1 MMKSFN
7 YCLLALLL
15 TCAQCR
21 HIGTAEKSFD
31 QISAMVNG
39 RTADEVEALLGPPNT
54 RQPVLFG
61 DERWIWWNYTYLDGK
76 DYAPQVRGRVV
87 HLEILFK
94 NPTPPGKRRL
104 PYSQWHIVSPY
115 GVSYSGFPPER
126 MTVPAK
132 QTSADGVSPVRLL
145 KGDPR
150 HDSARRPP
158 QVGPAHRHQPAIPT
172 SPRAGSSAAVSTIS
186 R

>member
-1 MMKSFN
+1 MKPIN

-15 TCAQCR
+15 VCAQCR
-21 HIGTAEKSFD
+21 HIGPAEKSFD

-39 RTADEVEALLGPPNT
+39 RTAEEVEELLGLPNT

-76 DYAPQVRGRVV
+76 DYAPEVRGRVV

-104 PYSQWHIVSPY
+104 PYSQWHIVSQY

-126 MTVPAK
+126 MVVPAK
-132 QTSADGVSPVRLL
+132 QTSSGGVSLRET
-145 KGDPR
+145 
-150 HDSARRPP
+150 SERRPHP
-158 QVGPAHRHQPAIPT
+158 
-172 SPRAGSSAAVSTIS
+172 
-186 R
+186 

>member
-1 MMKSFN
+1 MKPIN

-15 TCAQCR
+15 VFVQCR
-21 HIGTAEKSFD
+21 HIGPAEKSFD

-39 RTADEVEALLGPPNT
+39 RTADEVEALLGRPNT
-54 RQPVLFG
+54 RQSILFG
-61 DERWIWWNYTYLDGK
+61 DERWIWWKYTYLDGK
-76 DYAPQVRGRVV
+76 DYAPEVRGRVV

-132 QTSADGVSPVRLL
+132 QTSSDGVSPRETSE
-145 KGDPR
+145 R
-150 HDSARRPP
+150 
-158 QVGPAHRHQPAIPT
+158 
-172 SPRAGSSAAVSTIS
+172 SPRP
-186 R
+186 